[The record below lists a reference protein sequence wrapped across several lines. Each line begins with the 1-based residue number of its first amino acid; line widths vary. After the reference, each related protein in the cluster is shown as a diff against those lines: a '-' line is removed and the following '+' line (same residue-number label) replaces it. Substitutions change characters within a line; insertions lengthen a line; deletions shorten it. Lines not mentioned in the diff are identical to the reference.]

1 MKVNKELFSKFGID
15 CKRYSDFIESL
26 EDGEGKSAHH
36 IYPRALF
43 NSDEVIH
50 ITNEH
55 HTMAHILLALDC
67 SEAPLTPEIA
77 KIIRGARARIN
88 FDKETVI
95 EPELLEKV
103 TLIIQKSVSLTTKIQ
118 WSNSETKEKMI
129 NGIKSTKQEQIKD
142 SEYQRT
148 VIPKYRKAQ
157 IELWKDPVYR
167 ENQIAALR
175 AGWGKDSRKRQ
186 SDSKKV
192 KYSTL
197 EMKDKL
203 SKAAQKRCS
212 DSDYIERIKETKKT
226 PMVRKKYA
234 FFHLWEHLV
243 KLSKDNLPLDYCFS
257 KASKG
262 KLNLM
267 FNYFGYLLEALGIS
281 PEIINKYKE
290 LYPPR
295 TEQPFSEDLVVWSK
309 MTDSEWIQ
317 VKEYLNKIL
326 SL

>member
-1 MKVNKELFSKFGID
+1 M
-15 CKRYSDFIESL
+15 
-26 EDGEGKSAHH
+26 
-36 IYPRALF
+36 
-43 NSDEVIH
+43 
-50 ITNEH
+50 
-55 HTMAHILLALDC
+55 
-67 SEAPLTPEIA
+67 
-77 KIIRGARARIN
+77 
-88 FDKETVI
+88 
-95 EPELLEKV
+95 
-103 TLIIQKSVSLTTKIQ
+103 
-118 WSNSETKEKMI
+118 
-129 NGIKSTKQEQIKD
+129 
-142 SEYQRT
+142 
-148 VIPKYRKAQ
+148 
-157 IELWKDPVYR
+157 WKDPEYR

-175 AGWGKDSRKRQ
+175 AGWGEDSRKRQ

-192 KYSTL
+192 KYNTP

-203 SKAAQKRCS
+203 SRAAQKRCS

-257 KASKG
+257 RKSKG

-267 FNYFGYLLEALGIS
+267 FNYFEYLLEALGIS

-290 LYPPR
+290 LYPK

-317 VKEYLNKIL
+317 VKEYLNNIL